1 MEDTSYIPVD
11 VIEQFMIDVFKAV
24 GTPPDEARI
33 CAGVLGAS
41 DLRGIESHGVGRLKY
56 YYDRIQ
62 AGVQATTTRFEIVKE
77 TETT

>member
-1 MEDTSYIPVD
+1 MDEIQHLPVSVIYDFMVD
-11 VIEQFMIDVFKAV
+11 VFEAL

-33 CAGVLGAS
+33 CADVLIAA

-62 AGVQATTTRFEIVKE
+62 A
-77 TETT
+77 